1 MKFLVGVLLFCLT
14 ASCSRTEECDT
25 VLEALLSAP
34 LIERYEPTPP
44 PSPDAGC
51 IKLRIRPI
59 GGSLGAV
66 FKDINDE
73 HLAAAQQS
81 GFSPIFTNN
90 DAWNNPHD
98 LVRLRSNSLYFLDSL
113 THSYPYLT
121 ENSALLLEEIGR
133 RFTDTLA
140 ARGGGRYR
148 FKVTS
153 VLRTEA
159 TVGRLRRV
167 NRNASANSAH
177 CYGTT
182 FDISYAK
189 FVCDDSTD
197 TRRTNE
203 DLKNLLGE
211 VLADLRSQGR
221 CKVKHE
227 RRQGCFHITA
237 LPFINVEEPEP

>member
-1 MKFLVGVLLFCLT
+1 M
-14 ASCSRTEECDT
+14 A
-25 VLEALLSAP
+25 ALLSSP
-34 LIERYEPTPP
+34 LLDRYEPLPP
-44 PSPDAGC
+44 PSPDSGC
-51 IKLRIRPI
+51 IKLRLRPI

-66 FKDINDE
+66 FNDVNDV
-73 HLAAAQQS
+73 HLEAACQT
-81 GFSPIFTNN
+81 GFQPIYNNN
-90 DAWNNPHD
+90 DAWYNPHD
-98 LVRLRSNSLYFLDSL
+98 LVRLRSNRLYFLDSL

-121 ENSALLLEEIGR
+121 ENAALLLEEIGH

-140 ARGGGRYR
+140 ARGGGYYR

-153 VLRTEA
+153 VLRTDA

-167 NRNASANSAH
+167 NRNASSNSAH

-189 FVCDDSTD
+189 FICDDSTGV
-197 TRRTNE
+197 RRTEE

-211 VLADLRSQGR
+211 VLADLRAHGK

-237 LPFINVEEPEP
+237 LPYSFNSVESEP